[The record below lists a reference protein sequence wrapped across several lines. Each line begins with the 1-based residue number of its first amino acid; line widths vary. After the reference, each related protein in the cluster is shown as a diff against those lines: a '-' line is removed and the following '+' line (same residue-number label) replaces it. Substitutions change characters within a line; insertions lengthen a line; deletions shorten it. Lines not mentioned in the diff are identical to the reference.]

1 MRTLRWLILG
11 ASVLGLLVVA
21 APFLVPLK
29 QFTPQFSELISM
41 RLGQPVALTDLRLS
55 LWPTPG
61 ATAQGTR
68 IGKGAD
74 IVAEDIRIEP
84 ELLSLLGDAPVIK
97 LLRARKVKVNPAGL
111 AILQGLSRRS
121 RAARPEASS
130 GLRVE
135 RIVLEDV
142 VLAHS
147 TLRLRPF
154 DLEFRLGPGN
164 TLRQAV
170 FAARDGSF
178 RLVMAPQGA
187 DAFALDVQAKNWTM
201 PLKDHRLTFA
211 SLAARG
217 VLDGN
222 RLAFSPIAAVLY
234 GGRVSGDLRL
244 GWGGRWALAAALNI
258 RGVDVAK
265 LQHALKRPAKL
276 SGRLTA
282 RATLKSTAK
291 HAAAL
296 ADGISLY
303 APFQI
308 EKGAFGGM
316 DLSKAASLSS
326 NEISS
331 DGETPFEQFTGT
343 LQVRGQLRRV
353 EDFCARSS
361 ALVAGGNVQVDARER
376 LSGRLDVS
384 VANTAGLVKVPV
396 RLSGTPSNPVATPS
410 RMMSIGAIIGTLLLP
425 GVGTALGASAAN
437 LLEGQAGCT

>member
-1 MRTLRWLILG
+1 MRMLRWLILG

-29 QFTPQFSELISM
+29 QFTPQLSELISM
-41 RLGQPVALTDLRLS
+41 RLGHPVALTDLRLS

-61 ATAQGTR
+61 ATVQGAR

-84 ELLSLLGDAPVIK
+84 ALLSLLGDAPVIK
-97 LLRARKVKVNPAGL
+97 LLRARKVKLNPAAL
-111 AILQGLSRRS
+111 AILQGLSRRG

-142 VLAHS
+142 ALVDS
-147 TLRLRPF
+147 TLRLRSF
-154 DLEFRLGPGN
+154 DLELRFGPGN
-164 TLRQAV
+164 SLRQAV

-178 RLVMAPQGA
+178 RLAMAPQGA
-187 DAFALDVQAKNWTM
+187 DAFALDVQAKNWTL

-217 VLDGN
+217 VLDGD
-222 RLAFSPIAAVLY
+222 RVAFSPIAAVLY
-234 GGRVSGDLRL
+234 GGRVGGELTL
-244 GWGGRWALAAALNI
+244 GWGAR
-258 RGVDVAK
+258 
-265 LQHALKRPAKL
+265 
-276 SGRLTA
+276 STLT
-282 RATLKSTAK
+282 STAK

-296 ADGISLY
+296 ADGISLH

-308 EKGAFGGM
+308 DKGAFGGM
-316 DLSKAASLSS
+316 DLSKAASLSR

-331 DGETPFEQFTGT
+331 DGETPFEQFSGT
-343 LQVRGQLRRV
+343 LQVRGHLRRV

-396 RLSGTPSNPVATPS
+396 RLSGTPTNPVATPS

-425 GVGTALGASAAN
+425 GVGTALGASAAS
-437 LLEGQAGCT
+437 LLEGQAGCS